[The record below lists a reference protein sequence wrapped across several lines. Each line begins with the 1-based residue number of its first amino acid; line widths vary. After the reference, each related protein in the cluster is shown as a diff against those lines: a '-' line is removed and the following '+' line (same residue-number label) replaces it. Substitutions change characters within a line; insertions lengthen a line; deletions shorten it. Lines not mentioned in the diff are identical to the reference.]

1 MKTARTNRIGRSAFL
16 MVAASLVMA
25 ACTVE
30 VGGGSDP
37 GEPIQTL
44 RTGERYTADVTPYE
58 RTIRSGA
65 TATVRIDLE
74 SADAEGIFVVAN
86 AGDLRVRN
94 PVTGAIVAS
103 SSTGFYFARGER
115 GIEATDAL
123 AGLAPQSIDPAVRT
137 SCLGPCVILRDSD
150 RSDIIRSRSAEILL
164 ENPFDD
170 RLDVE
175 LYVFSQALDDRSEP
189 RNDTRSGADVLSETL
204 WGALETIGDVDTFEL
219 ASDGD
224 VTVHA
229 PIRLDGG
236 PASLYLSIEVEVLD
250 SDGARIPAAQVGG
263 QNPVVLGPDESH
275 TFTDLFEG
283 EFVRVRE
290 ATGNRAAAAEYS
302 GYRVV
307 LDDTV
312 SVPLSVRA
320 R

>member
-1 MKTARTNRIGRSAFL
+1 MKTARTNRFGRLTVLTA
-16 MVAASLVMA
+16 AASLVLA

-30 VGGGSDP
+30 IGGGSEP
-37 GEPIQTL
+37 GDAIQTL
-44 RTGERYTADVTPYE
+44 RTGERYTADVSPYE
-58 RTIRSGA
+58 RRIRSGESA
-65 TATVRIDLE
+65 RIVIDLD
-74 SADAEGIFVVAN
+74 SADAEGIFVVAT
-86 AGDLRVRN
+86 AGDLRIRN
-94 PVTGAIVAS
+94 AITGATVAS

-115 GIEATDAL
+115 GIEAAGAL
-123 AGLAPQSIDPAVRT
+123 AGLAPQAIDPAVRT

-150 RSDIIRSRSAEILL
+150 RSDLIRSRNAEILI

-219 ASDGD
+219 ANDGD

-229 PIRLDGG
+229 PITLDGG
-236 PASLYLSIEVEVLD
+236 PDSLYLSIEVEVLG
-250 SDGARIPAAQVGG
+250 SEGARIPAAQVGG
-263 QNPVVLGPDESH
+263 QNPVVLGPDESY
-275 TFTDLFEG
+275 TFTDLFED

-290 ATGNRAAAAEYS
+290 ASGNRAAAAEYS

-312 SVPLSVRA
+312 SVPLSQRA